1 MATNGTVAAAAAAPP
16 TGAMALLEKY
26 STLNSHIETA
36 RQSITEESA
45 ALEALQTTLGD
56 LRSDRASLIS
66 DAAAAA
72 SERDGR
78 LARHLRRAL
87 REYDDRAAARDAAQ
101 RDLDGAW
108 REEEAARRGAGE
120 GRLAFLER
128 RREFRRACRQV
139 RLVASAHRHEGRGG
153 GDDAGEEYR
162 FGSLQALLLLGGGKG
177 GDDDDDENEYQDDG
191 ENEYQDGGNA
201 AGKENGDGQQQGKK
215 KRGRK
220 QQQQQQPD
228 EELLQAKAAHAE
240 ARRRQRT
247 LSSALDQV
255 RSDHREAVRRAE
267 DRARRLGLQR
277 AQLERVRADVERMER
292 ELHVLE
298 REAREATEI
307 GDGLARDAERR
318 RKRVGGAGGGS
329 AGGTEQRQQYSH
341 SYRHHHHHHQQ
352 QQQQQRGSSFHR
364 NFNLPEEVS
373 EAVIDINHGGGGGGG
388 LSSSRRITM
397 TPYYATQQQ
406 QGGNDGSG
414 GGGGGGGASRATA
427 VSNPYSRNGQATGGS
442 SQSLRQRQP
451 AVNPYATSNGGNG
464 NGSDNA
470 PGRPMN
476 SLQRQHPHRGGR
488 IRADRRFTTAL
499 EIFSGGAED
508 DDVID
513 GPDRSAG
520 LPPSASAV
528 PSSASL
534 RANSERVRKLLED
547 DSDDDDDILRPIW

>member
-26 STLNSHIETA
+26 STLNNHIETA
-36 RQSITEESA
+36 RQSITEESG

-56 LRSDRASLIS
+56 LRSDRQSLIS
-66 DAAAAA
+66 DTAAAA

-87 REYDDRAAARDAAQ
+87 REYDDRAAMRDAAQ
-101 RDLDGAW
+101 RDLDGAR
-108 REEEAARRGAGE
+108 REEAAARRGAEE

-139 RLVASAHRHEGRGG
+139 RLVASAHRHEGRDG
-153 GDDAGEEYR
+153 GDNAGEEYR
-162 FGSLQALLLLGGGKG
+162 FGSLQALLLLGEGKG

-220 QQQQQQPD
+220 QQQQQQQPD
-228 EELLQAKAAHAE
+228 EELLQAKEAHAE

-255 RSDHREAVRRAE
+255 RSDHREAVRRSE

-292 ELHVLE
+292 ELHALE

-318 RKRVGGAGGGS
+318 KKRAGVAGGISGGGS
-329 AGGTEQRQQYSH
+329 AEQRQQYSH
-341 SYRHHHHHHQQ
+341 SYRHNHQHQQ
-352 QQQQQRGSSFHR
+352 RVSSFHR

-373 EAVIDINHGGGGGGG
+373 EAVIDINHGGGGGG

-397 TPYYATQQQ
+397 TPYATQQQ

-414 GGGGGGGASRATA
+414 GDGGASRAAA
-427 VSNPYSRNGQATGGS
+427 VSNPYSRNGQANGG
-442 SQSLRQRQP
+442 SQSLRQHQP
-451 AVNPYATSNGGNG
+451 AVDPYATSTSNGGNG

-470 PGRPMN
+470 FGRPMN

-508 DDVID
+508 DDDAD

-520 LPPSASAV
+520 LPPPASAV
-528 PSSASL
+528 PLSASL
-534 RANSERVRKLLED
+534 QANSERVQKLLED